1 MVQHENH
8 SKQAIIME
16 QVAMYMAALPCPPMP
31 LMVSDVVLC
40 EPVDK
45 GEKKSEAKYCNS
57 HDFIA
62 SMLLNAMFLGD
73 IKLNEQR
80 KIKQVELTDKLL
92 RQMATDESVS
102 VEKAYNHFSEFTA
115 GYICAFANID
125 VGVTFLPL
133 DEVKNN
139 DNVHRACCSWNR
151 AQGIILKE
159 PELPPLEQK
168 SFREL
173 LSIHCQ
179 RFST

>member
-1 MVQHENH
+1 
-8 SKQAIIME
+8 
-16 QVAMYMAALPCPPMP
+16 MYMAALPCPPMP

-40 EPVDK
+40 QPEGK
-45 GEKKSEAKYCNS
+45 REKKNEANYCNS

-62 SMLLNAMFLGD
+62 SMLLNAMKLGD

-80 KIKQVELTDKLL
+80 KIKQVELTEKLL
-92 RQMATDESVS
+92 CQMAADETVS

-133 DEVKNN
+133 DDVKQS

-159 PELPPLEQK
+159 PELPSLEQK

-179 RFST
+179 RFSK